1 MEDMF
6 KGFAS
11 FIALGVESVAAL
23 IIAFGAIEATYAVLR
38 SFVTAQFQAE
48 QERGYGCASPCGFCS
63 ALNLNWL
70 PTSFVPRYPRVD
82 RHRTAGSHRG
92 HTDIPELFFGERL
105 GKIRSGFSI
114 RNCFCNQSCGRH
126 INDRVPI
133 QISRYGYVTIW
144 QTSVVP

>member
-23 IIAFGAIEATYAVLR
+23 SRRPTPFCGR
-38 SFVTAQFQAE
+38 SSQHNFKPE

-114 RNCFCNQSCGRH
+114 RNCFWNQSCGRH